1 MDLEMGNYVKLTAKT
16 RNGRERLQKYGDTW
30 RVTQI
35 DPEPSDCTG
44 WTDWGWF
51 MATPLG
57 NSTQREF
64 WIREVNDVNFEVSGP
79 LTLTDVAAAL
89 SK

>member
-1 MDLEMGNYVKLTAKT
+1 MGNYVKLTAKT

-64 WIREVNDVNFEVSGP
+64 WISRNLRARKKTSSTNSI
-79 LTLTDVAAAL
+79 
-89 SK
+89 

>member
-1 MDLEMGNYVKLTAKT
+1 
-16 RNGRERLQKYGDTW
+16 
-30 RVTQI
+30 
-35 DPEPSDCTG
+35 
-44 WTDWGWF
+44 

-64 WIREVNDVNFEVSGP
+64 WIREVNDVNFEVRGP